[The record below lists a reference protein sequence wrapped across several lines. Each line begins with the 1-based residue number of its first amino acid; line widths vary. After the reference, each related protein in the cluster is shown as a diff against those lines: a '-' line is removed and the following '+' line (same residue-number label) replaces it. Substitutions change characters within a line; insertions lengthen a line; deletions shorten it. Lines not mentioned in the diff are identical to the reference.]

1 LYRFCLLTFLYFSLR
16 ALAETAFWPVASVSG
31 SLGLPS
37 AKNARVFVKAGAP
50 SRKAQKNG
58 WHILRLVIL
67 GDVTPLL
74 VSQFFLF
81 LSTISYFI
89 SISGLRQLLSQM
101 NEHRNT
107 GNVNAAI
114 AQHHFARFDRLA
126 DEFARRLH
134 RLAGEDF
141 PGALVDMVFNEEG
154 TLDLLDIFIQELEDN
169 DIQDRAD
176 LDIIFKT
183 ILEGFDMRLRVVER
197 PSTEPPSNDFIDDEA
212 DEVPEDYE
220 SEHAPEDGEME
231 IDPDDLDLEYL
242 DE

>member
-1 LYRFCLLTFLYFSLR
+1 
-16 ALAETAFWPVASVSG
+16 
-31 SLGLPS
+31 
-37 AKNARVFVKAGAP
+37 
-50 SRKAQKNG
+50 
-58 WHILRLVIL
+58 
-67 GDVTPLL
+67 
-74 VSQFFLF
+74 
-81 LSTISYFI
+81 
-89 SISGLRQLLSQM
+89 
-101 NEHRNT
+101 
-107 GNVNAAI
+107 
-114 AQHHFARFDRLA
+114 
-126 DEFARRLH
+126 
-134 RLAGEDF
+134 
-141 PGALVDMVFNEEG
+141 MVFNEEG

-197 PSTEPPSNDFIDDEA
+197 PSTEPPSQVLNDFIDDEA

>member
-1 LYRFCLLTFLYFSLR
+1 MSANGF
-16 ALAETAFWPVASVSG
+16 
-31 SLGLPS
+31 LGLPS
-37 AKNARVFVKAGAP
+37 AKNVRVFVKAGAL
-50 SRKAQKNG
+50 SRRAQKNG

-101 NEHRNT
+101 NEHQNT

-197 PSTEPPSNDFIDDEA
+197 PSIEPPSQVLNDFIDDET